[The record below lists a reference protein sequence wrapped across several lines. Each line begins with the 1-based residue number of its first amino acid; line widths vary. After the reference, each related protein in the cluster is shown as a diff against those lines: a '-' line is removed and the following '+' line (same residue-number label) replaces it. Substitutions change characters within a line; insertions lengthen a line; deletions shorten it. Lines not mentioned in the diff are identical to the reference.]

1 MAHFLGPANHSFF
14 SIFFFFLHRLTQA
27 ELLLLLVAVIDRLLP
42 SSSIQHHRS
51 PPRVLQIFLTTPTPH
66 STTPRDIF
74 RDYTTAMP
82 LSWTE
87 RNPAPTPSNQ
97 GDKTP
102 TAR

>member
-51 PPRVLQIFLTTPTPH
+51 PPRVLQIFPDH
-66 STTPRDIF
+66 SNASLYHTSRYFSRLHHCDAAIMDREKSRANAKQPR
-74 RDYTTAMP
+74 
-82 LSWTE
+82 
-87 RNPAPTPSNQ
+87 
-97 GDKTP
+97 
-102 TAR
+102 